1 MRVTSIVLRSVL
13 WLLTVVGLTLSAAHA
28 AADYPLAEAIDDA
41 GRQRMLTQRIL
52 KSYTQVGLG
61 VQQQQSELELV
72 EAVALFETQYLRLH
86 QWRHEPRVAE
96 QLERV
101 GHLWQVYRSL
111 SLGEVSA
118 PEAQK
123 LLGLSESL
131 LSESDRLVLILQ
143 QLSGTRAAEL
153 INISGRQRM
162 LSQRMAKYY
171 LLSSWGI
178 ETPAV
183 SAKMDQ
189 VRSEFDAA
197 LRRMRSHSFDNAEI
211 TERLARIE
219 SDWAWFNS
227 AILQSGGERYNLL
240 VRDASEQLLRQ
251 LEQLTHLYVEEGKK
265 PAHS

>member
-1 MRVTSIVLRSVL
+1 M
-13 WLLTVVGLTLSAAHA
+13 TLSSAHA
-28 AADYPLAEAIDDA
+28 ASGYSLVEAIDDA

-52 KSYTQVGLG
+52 KAYAQVGLG
-61 VQQQQSELELV
+61 VQKPQSEQELV
-72 EAVALFETQYLRLH
+72 EAVGLFETQYQLLH
-86 QWRHEPRVAE
+86 QWQHEPKVAE

-101 GHLWQVYRSL
+101 GHLWQVYKPL
-111 SLGEVSA
+111 SLGKVSA
-118 PEAQK
+118 PGAQR

-143 QLSGTRAAEL
+143 QLAATPAAEL

-183 SAKMDQ
+183 STQMDQ

-197 LRRMRSHSFDNAEI
+197 LRLMRSHRLDNAEI
-211 TERLARIE
+211 AERLVRIE
-219 SDWAWFNS
+219 SDWAWFNG
-227 AILQSGGERYNLL
+227 AIQQSGGERYNLL
-240 VRDASEQLLRQ
+240 VLDASEQLLRQ
-251 LEQLTHLYVEEGKK
+251 LEQLTHLYVDAGKT
-265 PAHS
+265 ASHS